1 MFKKKE
7 IEIHIPRLEKFALR
21 LTRNE
26 ADAQDLLQ
34 DTCVR
39 AIEKRDLFTD
49 DGTGS
54 LYSWLSKIM
63 FNIFASQF
71 KRKTKFEYRA
81 DPEDII
87 KNESVNANQE
97 IKVEFNEVR
106 RAISEMSENYRDVI
120 VNVCVKG
127 MPYEVAAKKLN
138 IPVGTVRSRLSRARS
153 ELAYTLAA

>member
-1 MFKKKE
+1 MFKNKE
-7 IEIHIPRLEKFALR
+7 IEEHIPRLEKFALR

-39 AIEKRDLFTD
+39 AIEKKELFTHN
-49 DGTGS
+49 GSGS

-63 FNIFASQF
+63 FNLFASQF
-71 KRKTKFEYRA
+71 KRKTKFEYGA

-87 KNESVNANQE
+87 QNESVSATQD

-106 RAISEMSENYRDVI
+106 RAISKMSENYRDVI
-120 VNVCVKG
+120 VYVCMKG
-127 MPYEVAAKKLN
+127 MPYEAAAEKLN

-153 ELAYTLAA
+153 ELSYQLAA